1 MDHET
6 TAPLLSDLLAG
17 RLAPDRSGE
26 AWSHVGACPDCR
38 SVATTMHQV
47 RQAAAGYRGTAWG
60 EHPRVENLVDYAL
73 DDGELSGTARA
84 QVDDHLRTCRS
95 CLRHTQLTREA
106 HLSVLS
112 QAVGTR
118 FADRLFSPTLAW
130 AAALVMVALLGGL
143 ALPAYRGLVALPEAQ
158 RARQDLAREVES
170 LRHEERVLRGALQAH
185 EEERSRLQS
194 GGGAVTLLYL
204 GDIARGPGASPSVAL
219 RPGQLFQP
227 IVLDPESVALSSNQE
242 VALSLRRLP
251 DGAEAWSYRAA
262 WGQLWDP
269 DSRTLTLLVPAAV
282 LSPGEYRLDLRP
294 PGNPQPLYTAGFS
307 VRPAARRSP

>member
-6 TAPLLSDLLAG
+6 TTPLLSDLLAG

-38 SVATTMHQV
+38 SVATAMHQV
-47 RQAAAGYRGTAWG
+47 WQVAASHRGTAWR
-60 EHPRVENLVDYAL
+60 EHPLAEDLVDYAL
-73 DDGELSGTARA
+73 DHGARSGTAGA
-84 QVDDHLRTCRS
+84 QVDDHLRSCST
-95 CLRHTQLTREA
+95 CLREVQLTQEA

-112 QAVGTR
+112 QAGGTR

-130 AAALVMVALLGGL
+130 AAALVMVALLGAL

-158 RARQDLAREVES
+158 RARQDLTREVGS
-170 LRHEERVLRGALQAH
+170 LRHEESVLRGALQAH

-194 GGGAVTLLYL
+194 GGGAVALLYL
-204 GDIARGPGASPSVAL
+204 GDIARGPSAFPSVTL

-227 IVLDPESVALSSNQE
+227 IVLDPELALSFHQE
-242 VALSLRRLP
+242 VALALRRLP
-251 DGAEAWSYRAA
+251 DGAEAWSYRAT

-269 DSRTLTLLVPAAV
+269 ESRALTLLVPAAV
-282 LSPGEYRLDLRP
+282 LSPGEYRLDLRQ
-294 PGNPQPLYTAGFS
+294 PGRPQPLYTAGFS
-307 VRPAARRSP
+307 VRPADGRSP

>member
-1 MDHET
+1 LDHET

-26 AWSHVGACPDCR
+26 AWSHVGTCPDCR
-38 SVATTMHQV
+38 SVTTTMHQV

-60 EHPRVENLVDYAL
+60 EHPRAEDLVDYAL
-73 DDGELSGTARA
+73 DDDELSGTARA

-95 CLRHTQLTREA
+95 CLRHIKLTREA

-112 QAVGTR
+112 QAGGTR

-130 AAALVMVALLGGL
+130 AAALVMIALLGGL

-158 RARQDLAREVES
+158 RARQDLAREMRS
-170 LRHEERVLRGALQAH
+170 LRHEERVLRDALQAH

-194 GGGAVTLLYL
+194 GGGAVPLLYL
-204 GDIARGPGASPSVAL
+204 GDTARGPGASPSVAL
-219 RPGQLFQP
+219 RSGQLFQP
-227 IVLDPESVALSSNQE
+227 IVLDTELALSSQQE
-242 VALSLRRLP
+242 VALALRRLP
-251 DGAEAWSYRAA
+251 DGAEAWSHRAT

-269 DSRTLTLLVPAAV
+269 DSRALTLLVPTAV
-282 LSPGEYRLDLRP
+282 LSPGEYRLDLRQ
-294 PGNPQPLYTAGFS
+294 PGRTQPLFAARFW